1 MNCAL
6 IKLKKFQL
14 ILLAQSNGFLAAQ
27 AANLPVCQRL
37 QSHGSALMIQTCQKE
52 RVNVT
57 AIEGPCGME
66 PFHANFTVRLD
77 GYSLHPYM
85 PCFRKGTVI
94 SLNDKAYIWKDGDWI
109 EVQPNIKMNNIN
121 LVGKFE
127 ELDNNESEYMLKP
140 HEAFDS
146 EEEEEQINQ

>member
-1 MNCAL
+1 MSAPAIAWFSSNDPNMPKRESERDGDRRTMWYGAFSC
-6 IKLKKFQL
+6 KFYRR
-14 ILLAQSNGFLAAQ
+14 I
-27 AANLPVCQRL
+27 RR
-37 QSHGSALMIQTCQKE
+37 I
-52 RVNVT
+52 
-57 AIEGPCGME
+57 
-66 PFHANFTVRLD
+66 FTTSD
-77 GYSLHPYM
+77 M
-85 PCFRKGTVI
+85 PCFRKGAVV

-109 EVQPNIKMNNIN
+109 EVQPSIKMNNIN